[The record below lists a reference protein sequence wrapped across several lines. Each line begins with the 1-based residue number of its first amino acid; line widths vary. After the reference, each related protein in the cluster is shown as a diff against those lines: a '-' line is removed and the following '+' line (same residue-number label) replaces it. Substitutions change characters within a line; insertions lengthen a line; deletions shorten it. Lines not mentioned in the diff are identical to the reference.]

1 MPDQYGFNHLGDTVR
16 CIDCPT
22 GGPLG
27 QGPKHKRARHGRN
40 HGHTPKAVRPDLRR
54 QRSLLTAPTT
64 TSNEE
69 KEATMTTTAIGKG
82 DSAKQVAIDVLRK
95 AGQPLRAS
103 EIAKRV
109 LASGRCAG
117 LKGKTPEATISA
129 MLAVG
134 SKPGGPFT
142 RIDKGTYTLADSA
155 GSASKAAEPNPPSTA
170 KPATTAKWP
179 AARKPATAKSKTAAK
194 RSSTKRTT
202 AKRAQ

>member
-22 GGPLG
+22 GGPIG
-27 QGPKHKRARHGRN
+27 QWPEPKRRRHARTHGVAPKHS
-40 HGHTPKAVRPDLRR
+40 TTELRR
-54 QRSLLTAPTT
+54 QRSLLAAPPA

-69 KEATMTTTAIGKG
+69 KEAPMATTTKQGA
-82 DSAKQVAIDVLRK
+82 SAKQVAIDVLRK
-95 AGQPLRAS
+95 AGEPLHAK

-134 SKPGGPFT
+134 SKRGGPFT
-142 RIDKGTYTLADSA
+142 RVDKGTYTLADS
-155 GSASKAAEPNPPSTA
+155 SAKTA
-170 KPATTAKWP
+170 QAKS
-179 AARKPATAKSKTAAK
+179 AQAKLTATAKRTATPKSASGAK
-194 RSSTKRTT
+194 STT
-202 AKRAQ
+202 AKRTPVKRSR

>member
-1 MPDQYGFNHLGDTVR
+1 MPDRHGFNHLRDNVR

-27 QGPKHKRARHGRN
+27 HWPEHKRARHARAHGRSAAS
-40 HGHTPKAVRPDLRR
+40 GGSDLRR
-54 QRSLLTAPTT
+54 QRSLLAAPPT

-69 KEATMTTTAIGKG
+69 KEDTMPTTSASKK
-82 DSAKQVAIDVLRK
+82 DASAKQVAIDVLRH
-95 AGQPLRAS
+95 AREPLRAS

-134 SKPGGPFT
+134 SKPGGPFK
-142 RIDKGTYTLADSA
+142 RVDKGTYSLADAPTAATASTKASEPSA
-155 GSASKAAEPNPPSTA
+155 PKRATTRKTAGTRSKAKTSSSARKRSTA
-170 KPATTAKWP
+170 K
-179 AARKPATAKSKTAAK
+179 
-194 RSSTKRTT
+194 RT
-202 AKRAQ
+202 R

>member
-1 MPDQYGFNHLGDTVR
+1 MPDKHGFNHLGDDVR

-27 QGPKHKRARHGRN
+27 RWPEHKRARHARTHGRATATSD
-40 HGHTPKAVRPDLRR
+40 HRR
-54 QRSLLTAPTT
+54 QRLLLAASPP

-69 KEATMTTTAIGKG
+69 KEDTMPTTTATSKG
-82 DSAKQVAIDVLRK
+82 ASAKQVAIDVLRK
-95 AGQPLRAS
+95 TGEPLHAK

-134 SKPGGPFT
+134 SKPGGPFA
-142 RIDKGTYTLADSA
+142 RIDRGTYTLAEAA
-155 GSASKAAEPNPPSTA
+155 GGADKPAEA
-170 KPATTAKWP
+170 KPTTTAKRS
-179 AARKPATAKSKTAAK
+179 ATRKPSAAKSKPTAK
-194 RSSTKRTT
+194 RAATKRTT
-202 AKRAQ
+202 AKRAR

>member
-1 MPDQYGFNHLGDTVR
+1 MPDQYGFNHLGDSVR

-27 QGPKHKRARHGRN
+27 HWPEHKRHQHARSHGN
-40 HGHTPKAVRPDLRR
+40 GAKQSAADLRR
-54 QRSLLTAPTT
+54 PRNLLAAPPTD
-64 TSNEE
+64 SNEE
-69 KEATMTTTAIGKG
+69 KEATTMATTTPSKG
-82 DSAKQVAIDVLRK
+82 EPAKQVAIDVLRK
-95 AGQPLRAS
+95 AGEPLHAN

-142 RIDKGTYTLADSA
+142 RVDKGTYTLADP
-155 GSASKAAEPNPPSTA
+155 AATTS
-170 KPATTAKWP
+170 KPAQATTEKP
-179 AARKPATAKSKTAAK
+179 AAVTKPAPTRKPARTQKPKRAAAKPRTAAK
-194 RSSTKRTT
+194 RS
-202 AKRAQ
+202 A

>member
-1 MPDQYGFNHLGDTVR
+1 MPDKHGFNHLADTVR

-27 QGPKHKRARHGRN
+27 HWPEPKRAQHARAHGRTTTS
-40 HGHTPKAVRPDLRR
+40 GASDLRR
-54 QRSLLTAPTT
+54 QRPLLTAPPTA
-64 TSNEE
+64 SNEE
-69 KEATMTTTAIGKG
+69 KEATMPTTTQTTKG
-82 DSAKQVAIDVLRK
+82 VSAKQVAIDVLHD
-95 AGQPLRAS
+95 AGEPLHAS

-142 RIDKGTYTLADSA
+142 RADKGTYSLA
-155 GSASKAAEPNPPSTA
+155 GTPAA
-170 KPATTAKWP
+170 ATTTTKTSRP
-179 AARKPATAKSKTAAK
+179 AAKRAPARKTAARGK
-194 RSSTKRTT
+194 TKSASTARTRAASKRTH
-202 AKRAQ
+202 